1 MKNAMTVLLAVDEDI
16 SESQLS
22 AINKALSSYKELGD
36 GTYKMVNW
44 VTYHGRSGRTGS
56 DDDDFDDGEDFDPV
70 ISVAENYM
78 HRPRE
83 AIDKR
88 RR

>member
-1 MKNAMTVLLAVDEDI
+1 M
-16 SESQLS
+16 
-22 AINKALSSYKELGD
+22 
-36 GTYKMVNW
+36 NW
-44 VTYHGRSGRTGS
+44 VTYHGRSSKPGS

-88 RR
+88 RRQQTKQEEDYS